1 MYKENCWLTTQSGE
15 VVIKTWANTIS
26 ITNTRAEINT
36 LCRTRGLRPE
46 TVLLCYYDNHDVCV
60 IVVDSR
66 SIMSQEGV
74 RQVEEMKAACR
85 GLTVELASL

>member
-1 MYKENCWLTTQSGE
+1 M
-15 VVIKTWANTIS
+15 
-26 ITNTRAEINT
+26 
-36 LCRTRGLRPE
+36 
-46 TVLLCYYDNHDVCV
+46 LLCYYDNHDVCV